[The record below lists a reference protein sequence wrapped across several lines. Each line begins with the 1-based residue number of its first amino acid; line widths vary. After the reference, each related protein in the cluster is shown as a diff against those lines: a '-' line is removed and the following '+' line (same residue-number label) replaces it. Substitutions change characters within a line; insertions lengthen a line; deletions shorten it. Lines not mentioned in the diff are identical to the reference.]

1 MVKNERILRKYK
13 VSGKLRRTFGV
24 IKPPYNGAKEKE
36 GCSEFPCNSRRDE
49 KGVSMRTED
58 LGIKGPRR
66 VPGMS
71 RKDFLKLGGAG
82 LAGATL
88 LGTAGCGVFS
98 GSGGGGGGGG
108 GSSKSVAIN
117 LEQTVK
123 DLDSAQ
129 TTDSVSTEILQNVMS
144 GLYRLD
150 PNSRPFPD
158 MAEGVDISEDGLNY
172 TFTLR
177 DGIKW
182 SNGDPVTSQDFKY
195 AWLRALD
202 PKTASLYAYIISTF
216 VKGADEYNTGKGS
229 PDDVAIETPDDKT
242 LEVTLLSPAPYWL
255 GLTSFFTY
263 LPQQQKFV
271 EQQGDKYASGTENL
285 LYNGPYKITQ
295 FNPTS
300 GVTVVKNEDYWNADN
315 VDISKVEAKIV
326 KDTDTAVN
334 LFESGQL
341 DETVIDTEFVTE
353 YKGKPELVTVTQ
365 FATGYLTFNRKV
377 PLFRNENVRRAIQMG
392 FDRAALNYKILNNGS
407 EPATGFVPD
416 GIAGP
421 DDQTFR
427 EAEGPTVP
435 AYDPQKAKELFKK
448 GIEEVGEN
456 PTIELLSEDDSLTR
470 DFVTFM
476 QSEFEKMGMK
486 IDLKPQPFAQRLKL
500 EEDDKYQIS
509 AQAWIADY
517 DDPMTFLDLFE
528 SSSTYNTSI
537 AGHYKN
543 ERYDQLINDAK
554 NETNAAKRMD
564 MLLEAEKLLVEEDAA
579 LAPWRFYGSAYLV
592 DPTTISRFVDQPYGG
607 GKDYSLW
614 KLS

>member
-1 MVKNERILRKYK
+1 MATRRIRP
-13 VSGKLRRTFGV
+13 GKGLGGTR
-24 IKPPYNGAKEKE
+24 I
-36 GCSEFPCNSRRDE
+36 SRRD
-49 KGVSMRTED
+49 
-58 LGIKGPRR
+58 
-66 VPGMS
+66 
-71 RKDFLKLGGAG
+71 FLKISGTG

-98 GSGGGGGGGG
+98 GGGGGGGG
-108 GSSKSVAIN
+108 GSSKSIAIN

-150 PNSRPFPD
+150 PNARPFPD

-182 SNGDPVTSQDFKY
+182 SNGDPVTSEDFKY

-202 PKTASLYAYIISTF
+202 PKTASLYSYIIYTF
-216 VKGADEYNTGKGS
+216 VKGGTEFNSGKGS
-229 PDDVAIETPDDKT
+229 PEDVAIETPDDKT
-242 LEVTLLSPAPYWL
+242 LEVTLLAPAPYWL

-263 LPQQQKFV
+263 LPQQQEFV
-271 EQQGDKYASGTENL
+271 EQQGDKYAKGAENL
-285 LYNGPYKITQ
+285 LYNGPYKLTQ

-300 GVTVVKNEDYWNADN
+300 GATVVKNEDYWNAEN
-315 VDISKVEAKIV
+315 VDISKVEAKVV
-326 KDTDTAVN
+326 KETDTAVN
-334 LFESGQL
+334 LFESGEL
-341 DETVIDTEFVTE
+341 DETVIDTEYVTE
-353 YKGKPELVTVTQ
+353 YKGKPELVTTTQ

-421 DDQTFR
+421 GNQTFR
-427 EAEGPTVP
+427 EAEGPTMP
-435 AYDPQKAKELFKK
+435 DYDPQKAKELFKK

-500 EEDDKYQIS
+500 EEDDKYQMS
-509 AQAWIADY
+509 AQAWYADY

-554 NETNAAKRMD
+554 KETDAAKRMD
-564 MLLEAEKLLVEEDAA
+564 MLLEAEKILVEEDAA
-579 LAPWRFYGSAYLV
+579 LAPWRFYGQAFLV
-592 DPTTISRFVDQPYGG
+592 DPATITRFVYQPYGG

>member
-1 MVKNERILRKYK
+1 MGIEELLKKGDGVHLR
-13 VSGKLRRTFGV
+13 
-24 IKPPYNGAKEKE
+24 
-36 GCSEFPCNSRRDE
+36 
-49 KGVSMRTED
+49 
-58 LGIKGPRR
+58 
-66 VPGMS
+66 PGMS
-71 RKDFLKLGGAG
+71 RRDFLKISGTG
-82 LAGATL
+82 LAGAAL
-88 LGTAGCGVFS
+88 LAMPGCGVFS
-98 GSGGGGGGGG
+98 DGGGGGGGG
-108 GSSKSVAIN
+108 NSKSVAIN

-129 TTDSVSTEILQNVMS
+129 TTDSVSTEILLNVMS

-150 PNSRPFPD
+150 VNTRPVPD
-158 MAEGVDISEDGLNY
+158 MAESVDVSEDGLNY

-177 DGIKW
+177 DGVTW

-195 AWLRALD
+195 SWLRALD

-229 PDDVAIETPDDKT
+229 PDDVAIEAPDDKT
-242 LEVTLLSPAPYWL
+242 LKVTLLAPAPYWL

-271 EQQGDKYASGTENL
+271 EQQGNDYASGVENL

-300 GVTVVKNEDYWNADN
+300 GVTVVKNEDYWNKDN

-326 KDTDTAVN
+326 KETDTAVN

-353 YKGKPELVTVTQ
+353 YKGKPELVTITQ
-365 FATGYLTFNRKV
+365 FATGWLTFNRNKA
-377 PLFRNENVRRAIQMG
+377 PLFKNENVRRAIQMAL
-392 FDRAALNYKILNNGS
+392 DREALNYKILNNGS
-407 EPATGFVPD
+407 EPATGLVPD

-421 DDQTFR
+421 GEQTFR

-435 AYDPQKAKELFKK
+435 AYDPQQAKELFEK

-470 DFVTFM
+470 DFVTVM
-476 QSEFEKMGMK
+476 QSELEKMGMK
-486 IDLKPQPFAQRLKL
+486 IELKPVPFSQRLKL
-500 EEDDKYQIS
+500 EEDDDYQLS

-517 DDPMTFLDLFE
+517 DDPMTFLDLYE
-528 SSSTYNTSI
+528 SSSPYNTSI

-543 ERYDQLINDAK
+543 ERYDQLISGAK
-554 NETNAAKRMD
+554 EETDAAKRMD
-564 MLLEAEKLLVEEDAA
+564 MLLEAEKILVEEDAA
-579 LAPWRFYGSAYLV
+579 MAPWRFYGSAYLV
-592 DPTTISRFVDQPYGG
+592 NPEVISRFVDQPYGG

-614 KLS
+614 KLA

>member
-1 MVKNERILRKYK
+1 MAIRRVRPGK
-13 VSGKLRRTFGV
+13 VLVG
-24 IKPPYNGAKEKE
+24 PQM
-36 GCSEFPCNSRRDE
+36 SRRD
-49 KGVSMRTED
+49 
-58 LGIKGPRR
+58 
-66 VPGMS
+66 
-71 RKDFLKLGGAG
+71 FLKIGGTG
-82 LAGATL
+82 LAGAAL

-98 GSGGGGGGGG
+98 DSGGGGGGG
-108 GSSKSVAIN
+108 GSSTAIAIN

-129 TTDSVSTEILQNVMS
+129 TTDTVSTEILQNVMS

-150 PNSRPFPD
+150 ANARPFPD

-182 SNGDPVTSQDFKY
+182 SNGDPVTSEDFKY

-229 PDDVAIETPDDKT
+229 PENVAIETPDDKT
-242 LEVTLLSPAPYWL
+242 LEVTLLAPAPYWL

-271 EQQGDKYASGTENL
+271 EQQGDDYASGTENL
-285 LYNGPYKITQ
+285 LYNGPFKMTQ

-300 GVTVVKNEDYWNADN
+300 GVTVVRNEDYWNADN

-334 LFESGQL
+334 LFESGEL

-353 YKGKPELVTVTQ
+353 YKGKPELVTTTQ

-421 DDQTFR
+421 GNQTFR
-427 EAEGPTVP
+427 EAEGPTMP
-435 AYDPQKAKELFKK
+435 DYDPQKAKDLFKK

-500 EEDDKYQIS
+500 EEDDKYQMS
-509 AQAWIADY
+509 AQAWYADY

-554 NETNAAKRMD
+554 KETDAAKRMD
-564 MLLEAEKLLVEEDAA
+564 MLLEAEKILVEEDAGV
-579 LAPWRFYGSAYLV
+579 APWRFYGQAFLV
-592 DPTTISRFVDQPYGG
+592 NPEVITHFVYQPYGG

>member
-1 MVKNERILRKYK
+1 
-13 VSGKLRRTFGV
+13 
-24 IKPPYNGAKEKE
+24 
-36 GCSEFPCNSRRDE
+36 
-49 KGVSMRTED
+49 MRTEEF
-58 LGIKGPRR
+58 GIKGPRR

-88 LGTAGCGVFS
+88 LGTAGCDVFS
-98 GSGGGGGGGG
+98 GSAGGGGGG
-108 GSSKSVAIN
+108 GSSKSIVIN

-158 MAEGVDISEDGLNY
+158 MAEGVDISEDGLNH

-216 VKGADEYNTGKGS
+216 VKGADEYNTGNGS

-242 LEVTLLSPAPYWL
+242 LKVTLLAPAPYWL

-271 EQQGDKYASGTENL
+271 EQQGEDYASGVENL
-285 LYNGPYKITQ
+285 LYNGPFKMIQ

-300 GVTVVKNEDYWNADN
+300 GVTVVKNEDYWDADN
-315 VDISKVEAKIV
+315 VEISKVEAKVV
-326 KDTDTAVN
+326 KETDTAVN
-334 LFESGQL
+334 LYESGEL
-341 DETVIDTEFVTE
+341 NETVIDTEFVTE
-353 YKGKPELVTVTQ
+353 YEGKPDLVTITQ
-365 FATGYLTFNRKV
+365 FATGWLTFNRNKA
-377 PLFRNENVRRAIQMG
+377 PLFKNENVRRAIQMAL
-392 FDRAALNYKILNNGS
+392 DRDALNHKILNNGS
-407 EPATGFVPD
+407 EPATGLVPD

-421 DDQTFR
+421 GDQTFR

-435 AYDPQKAKELFKK
+435 DYDPQQAKELFEK

-470 DFVTFM
+470 DFVTVM
-476 QSEFEKMGMK
+476 QSELEEIGMK
-486 IDLKPQPFAQRLKL
+486 IDLKPVPFAQRLKL
-500 EEDDKYQIS
+500 EEDDDYQMS

-528 SSSTYNTSI
+528 SSSSYNTSI

-543 ERYDQLINDAK
+543 ERYDQLISGAK
-554 NETNAAKRMD
+554 EEADEAKRMD
-564 MLLEAEKLLVEEDAA
+564 MLLEAEKILVEEDAA
-579 LAPWRFYGSAYLV
+579 MAPWRFYGSAYLV
-592 DPTTISRFVDQPYGG
+592 DPETISRFDNQPYGG

-614 KLS
+614 KLA

>member
-242 LEVTLLSPAPYWL
+242 LEVTLLAPAPYWL

-500 EEDDKYQIS
+500 EEDDKYQMS

>member
-421 DDQTFR
+421 GDQTFR

-435 AYDPQKAKELFKK
+435 AYDPQKAKELFEK

-500 EEDDKYQIS
+500 EEDDKYQMS
-509 AQAWIADY
+509 AKAWIADY

>member
-500 EEDDKYQIS
+500 EEDDKYQMS

>member
-1 MVKNERILRKYK
+1 MVGDHIMGVRDSRAM
-13 VSGKLRRTFGV
+13 RR
-24 IKPPYNGAKEKE
+24 A
-36 GCSEFPCNSRRDE
+36 E
-49 KGVSMRTED
+49 KGEPVGIEEMLKKGDGVR
-58 LGIKGPRR
+58 LG
-66 VPGMS
+66 PGMS
-71 RKDFLKLGGAG
+71 RRDFLKISGTG
-82 LAGATL
+82 LAGAAMLTVP
-88 LGTAGCGVFS
+88 GCGVFKDD
-98 GSGGGGGGGG
+98 GGGGGG
-108 GSSKSVAIN
+108 GSSKSIAIN
-117 LEQTVK
+117 LEQSVK

-150 PNSRPFPD
+150 ANVRPFPD
-158 MAEGVDISEDGLNY
+158 MAEGVDISDDGLNY

-177 DGIKW
+177 DGVKW

-229 PDDVAIETPDDKT
+229 PDDVAVETPDDKT
-242 LEVTLLSPAPYWL
+242 LEVTLLAPAPYWL

-271 EQQGDKYASGTENL
+271 EQQGDKYASGPQNL
-285 LYNGPYKITQ
+285 LYNGPFKITQ

-300 GVTVVKNEDYWNADN
+300 GVTVVKNKDYWNADN

-326 KDTDTAVN
+326 KETDTAVN
-334 LFESGQL
+334 LFESGEL

-353 YKGKPELVTVTQ
+353 YEGKPELVTITQ
-365 FATGYLTFNRKV
+365 FATGWLTFNRNKA
-377 PLFRNENVRRAIQMG
+377 PLFKNENVRRAIQMALNR
-392 FDRAALNYKILNNGS
+392 DALNYKILNNGS
-407 EPATGFVPD
+407 EPATGLVPD

-421 DDQTFR
+421 GDQTFR

-435 AYDPQKAKELFKK
+435 DYDPQEAKELFEK

-470 DFVTFM
+470 DFVTVM
-476 QSEFEKMGMK
+476 QSDLEKIGMK
-486 IDLKPQPFAQRLKL
+486 IDLKPVPFAQRLKL
-500 EEDDKYQIS
+500 EEDDEYQMS
-509 AQAWIADY
+509 ALAWIADY

-528 SSSTYNTSI
+528 SSSSYNTSI

-543 ERYDQLINDAK
+543 ERYDQLISAAK
-554 NETNAAKRMD
+554 EEADVAKRMD
-564 MLLEAEKLLVEEDAA
+564 MLLEAEKILVEEDAA
-579 LAPWRFYGSAYLV
+579 IAPWRFYGSAYLV
-592 DPTTISRFVDQPYGG
+592 DPEIISRFVNQPYGG

-614 KLS
+614 KLA

>member
-1 MVKNERILRKYK
+1 MAIRRIR
-13 VSGKLRRTFGV
+13 SGKVLVGTQ
-24 IKPPYNGAKEKE
+24 I
-36 GCSEFPCNSRRDE
+36 SRRD
-49 KGVSMRTED
+49 
-58 LGIKGPRR
+58 
-66 VPGMS
+66 
-71 RKDFLKLGGAG
+71 FLKISGTG

-150 PNSRPFPD
+150 ANSRPFPD
-158 MAEGVDISEDGLNY
+158 MAEGVDISEDGLTY

-242 LEVTLLSPAPYWL
+242 LEVTLLAPAPYWL

-271 EQQGDKYASGTENL
+271 EQQGDDYASGTENL
-285 LYNGPYKITQ
+285 LYNGPYMITQ

-315 VDISKVEAKIV
+315 VDISKVEAKVV

-353 YKGKPELVTVTQ
+353 YKGKPELVTTTQ

-421 DDQTFR
+421 DDKTFR
-427 EAEGPTVP
+427 EAEGPTMP
-435 AYDPQKAKELFKK
+435 DYDPQKAKELFKK

-470 DFVTFM
+470 DFVTVM

-500 EEDDKYQIS
+500 EEDDKYQMS
-509 AQAWIADY
+509 AQAWYADY

-554 NETNAAKRMD
+554 KETDAAKRMD
-564 MLLEAEKLLVEEDAA
+564 MLLEAEKILVEEDAA
-579 LAPWRFYGSAYLV
+579 LAPWRFYGQAFLV
-592 DPTTISRFVDQPYGG
+592 DPATITRFVYQPYGG

>member
-1 MVKNERILRKYK
+1 
-13 VSGKLRRTFGV
+13 
-24 IKPPYNGAKEKE
+24 
-36 GCSEFPCNSRRDE
+36 
-49 KGVSMRTED
+49 MRTEEF
-58 LGIKGPRR
+58 GIKGPRR

-88 LGTAGCGVFS
+88 LGTAGCDVFS
-98 GSGGGGGGGG
+98 GSAGGGGG
-108 GSSKSVAIN
+108 GSSKSIVIN

-158 MAEGVDISEDGLNY
+158 MAEGVDISEDGLNH

-216 VKGADEYNTGKGS
+216 VKGADEYNTGNGS

-242 LEVTLLSPAPYWL
+242 LKVTLLAPAPYWL

-271 EQQGDKYASGTENL
+271 EQQGEDYASGVENL
-285 LYNGPYKITQ
+285 LYNGPFKMIQ

-300 GVTVVKNEDYWNADN
+300 GVTVVKNEDYWDADN
-315 VDISKVEAKIV
+315 VEISKVEAKVV
-326 KDTDTAVN
+326 KETDTAVN
-334 LFESGQL
+334 LYESGEL
-341 DETVIDTEFVTE
+341 NETVIDTEFVTE
-353 YKGKPELVTVTQ
+353 YEGKPDLVTITQ
-365 FATGYLTFNRKV
+365 FATGWLTFNRNKA
-377 PLFRNENVRRAIQMG
+377 PLFKNENVRRAIQMAL
-392 FDRAALNYKILNNGS
+392 DRDALNHKILNNGS
-407 EPATGFVPD
+407 EPATGLVPD

-421 DDQTFR
+421 GDQTFR

-435 AYDPQKAKELFKK
+435 DYDPQQAKELFEK

-470 DFVTFM
+470 DFVTVM
-476 QSEFEKMGMK
+476 QSELEEIGMK
-486 IDLKPQPFAQRLKL
+486 IDLKPVPFSQRLKL
-500 EEDDKYQIS
+500 EEDDDYQMS

-528 SSSTYNTSI
+528 SSSSYNTSI

-543 ERYDQLINDAK
+543 ERYDQLISGAK
-554 NETNAAKRMD
+554 EEPDVAKRMD

-579 LAPWRFYGSAYLV
+579 MAPWRFYGSAYLV
-592 DPTTISRFVDQPYGG
+592 DPETISRFVDQPYGG

-614 KLS
+614 KLA

>member
-1 MVKNERILRKYK
+1 
-13 VSGKLRRTFGV
+13 
-24 IKPPYNGAKEKE
+24 
-36 GCSEFPCNSRRDE
+36 
-49 KGVSMRTED
+49 
-58 LGIKGPRR
+58 
-66 VPGMS
+66 
-71 RKDFLKLGGAG
+71 
-82 LAGATL
+82 
-88 LGTAGCGVFS
+88 
-98 GSGGGGGGGG
+98 
-108 GSSKSVAIN
+108 
-117 LEQTVK
+117 
-123 DLDSAQ
+123 
-129 TTDSVSTEILQNVMS
+129 MS

-150 PNSRPFPD
+150 PNSKPFPD

-182 SNGDPVTSQDFKY
+182 SNGDPVTSEDFKY

-216 VKGADEYNTGKGS
+216 VKGADEYNTGNGS

-242 LEVTLLSPAPYWL
+242 LKVTLLAPAPYWL

-271 EQQGDKYASGTENL
+271 EQQGDDYASGVENL
-285 LYNGPYKITQ
+285 LYNGPFKMTQ

-300 GVTVVKNEDYWNADN
+300 GVTVVKNEDYWDADN
-315 VDISKVEAKIV
+315 VEISKVEAKIV
-326 KDTDTAVN
+326 KETDTAVN

-341 DETVIDTEFVTE
+341 DETIIDTEFVTE
-353 YKGKPELVTVTQ
+353 YEGKPELVTKTQ
-365 FATGYLTFNRKV
+365 FATAWLTFNRNKA
-377 PLFRNENVRRAIQMG
+377 PLFKNENVRRAIQMAL
-392 FDRAALNYKILNNGS
+392 DREALNYKILNNGS
-407 EPATGFVPD
+407 EPATGLVTD

-421 DDQTFR
+421 DDKTFR

-470 DFVTFM
+470 DFVTVM
-476 QSEFEKMGMK
+476 QSELEKMGMK
-486 IDLKPQPFAQRLKL
+486 IELKPVPFAQRLKL
-500 EEDDKYQIS
+500 EEDDDYQMS

-554 NETNAAKRMD
+554 EEPDAAKRMD
-564 MLLEAEKLLVEEDAA
+564 MLLEAEKILVEEDAA
-579 LAPWRFYGSAYLV
+579 LAPWRFYGEAFLV
-592 DPTTISRFVDQPYGG
+592 DPETIARFVRQPYGG

-614 KLS
+614 KLA

>member
-1 MVKNERILRKYK
+1 MAIRRIR
-13 VSGKLRRTFGV
+13 SGKVLVGTQ
-24 IKPPYNGAKEKE
+24 I
-36 GCSEFPCNSRRDE
+36 SRRD
-49 KGVSMRTED
+49 
-58 LGIKGPRR
+58 
-66 VPGMS
+66 
-71 RKDFLKLGGAG
+71 FLKISGTG

-98 GSGGGGGGGG
+98 GSGGGGGGG

-158 MAEGVDISEDGLNY
+158 MAEGVDISEDGLTY

-242 LEVTLLSPAPYWL
+242 LEVTLLAPAPYWL

-271 EQQGDKYASGTENL
+271 EQQGDDYASGTENL
-285 LYNGPYKITQ
+285 LYNGPYMITQ

-315 VDISKVEAKIV
+315 VDISKVEAKVV

-353 YKGKPELVTVTQ
+353 YKGKPELVTTTQ

-421 DDQTFR
+421 DDKTFR
-427 EAEGPTVP
+427 EAEGPTMP
-435 AYDPQKAKELFKK
+435 DYDPQKAKELFKK

-500 EEDDKYQIS
+500 EEDDKYQMS
-509 AQAWIADY
+509 AQAWYADY

-554 NETNAAKRMD
+554 KETDAAKRMD
-564 MLLEAEKLLVEEDAA
+564 MLLEAEKILVEEDAA
-579 LAPWRFYGSAYLV
+579 LAPWRFYGQAFLV
-592 DPTTISRFVDQPYGG
+592 DPATITRFVYQPYGG

>member
-1 MVKNERILRKYK
+1 LGAGEGKEDQMAIRRVRPGK
-13 VSGKLRRTFGV
+13 VLVGPQL
-24 IKPPYNGAKEKE
+24 
-36 GCSEFPCNSRRDE
+36 SRRD
-49 KGVSMRTED
+49 
-58 LGIKGPRR
+58 
-66 VPGMS
+66 
-71 RKDFLKLGGAG
+71 FLKISGTG
-82 LAGATL
+82 LAGAAL

-98 GSGGGGGGGG
+98 GGGGGGG
-108 GSSKSVAIN
+108 GSGGSSKSIAIN

-158 MAEGVDISEDGLNY
+158 MAEGADISEDGLNY

-216 VKGADEYNTGKGS
+216 VKGANEYNTGKGS

-271 EQQGDKYASGTENL
+271 EQQGDKYAKGIDNL
-285 LYNGPYKITQ
+285 LYNGPYKMTQ

-300 GVTVVKNEDYWNADN
+300 GVTVVKNEDYWNADD

-326 KDTDTAVN
+326 KETDTAVN
-334 LFESGQL
+334 LFESGEL

-353 YKGKPELVTVTQ
+353 YEGKPELVTVTQ

-377 PLFRNENVRRAIQMG
+377 PLLRNENVRRAIQMAL
-392 FDRAALNYKILNNGS
+392 DRDALNYKILNNGS

-421 DDQTFR
+421 GDQTFR

-435 AYDPQKAKELFKK
+435 AYDPQKAKELFEK

-470 DFVTFM
+470 DFVTVM
-476 QSEFEKMGMK
+476 QSELEKMGMK

-500 EEDDKYQIS
+500 EEDDDYQMS

-528 SSSTYNTSI
+528 SSSPYNTSI

-554 NETNAAKRMD
+554 EETDAAKRMD

-579 LAPWRFYGSAYLV
+579 MAPWRFYGSAYLV
-592 DPTTISRFVDQPYGG
+592 DPETITRFVNQPYGG

>member
-1 MVKNERILRKYK
+1 MAIRRVRPSK
-13 VSGKLRRTFGV
+13 VLVGTQF
-24 IKPPYNGAKEKE
+24 
-36 GCSEFPCNSRRDE
+36 SRRD
-49 KGVSMRTED
+49 
-58 LGIKGPRR
+58 
-66 VPGMS
+66 
-71 RKDFLKLGGAG
+71 FLKISGTG

-98 GSGGGGGGGG
+98 DSGGGGGGG

-202 PKTASLYAYIISTF
+202 PKTASLYSYIIYTF
-216 VKGADEYNTGKGS
+216 VKGGTEFNSGKGS
-229 PDDVAIETPDDKT
+229 PEDVAIETPDDKT
-242 LEVTLLSPAPYWL
+242 LEVTLLAPAPYWL

-263 LPQQQKFV
+263 LPQQQEFV
-271 EQQGDKYASGTENL
+271 EQQGDDYAKGPDNL

-326 KDTDTAVN
+326 KETDTAVN

-341 DETVIDTEFVTE
+341 DETVIDSEFVTE
-353 YKGKPELVTVTQ
+353 YKGKPELVTITQ
-365 FATGYLTFNRKV
+365 FATGHLALNKEV
-377 PLFRNENVRRAIQMG
+377 PLLKNVNVRRAIQMG
-392 FDRAALNYKILNNGS
+392 FDRAAMNYKILNNGS
-407 EPATGFVPD
+407 EPATGLVPD

-421 DDQTFR
+421 GNQTFR
-427 EAEGPTVP
+427 EAEGPTMP
-435 AYDPQKAKELFKK
+435 DYDPEKAKELFKK

-456 PTIELLSEDDSLTR
+456 PEIELLSEDDSLTR
-470 DFVTFM
+470 DFVTFL
-476 QSEFEKMGMK
+476 QSELEKMGMK
-486 IDLKPQPFAQRLKL
+486 LDLKLQPFAQRLKL
-500 EEDDKYQIS
+500 EEEGEYQIS

-537 AGHYKN
+537 AGNYKN
-543 ERYDQLINDAK
+543 ERYDQLINSAK
-554 NETNAAKRMD
+554 EETDAAKRMD
-564 MLLEAEKLLVEEDAA
+564 MLLEAEKILIEEDAA

-614 KLS
+614 KLA

>member
-1 MVKNERILRKYK
+1 
-13 VSGKLRRTFGV
+13 
-24 IKPPYNGAKEKE
+24 
-36 GCSEFPCNSRRDE
+36 
-49 KGVSMRTED
+49 MRTEEF
-58 LGIKGPRR
+58 GIKGPRR

-88 LGTAGCGVFS
+88 LGTAGCDVFS

-108 GSSKSVAIN
+108 SSKSIAIN

-150 PNSRPFPD
+150 PISRPFPD
-158 MAEGVDISEDGLNY
+158 MAEGVDISEDGLNH

-216 VKGADEYNTGKGS
+216 VKGADEYNTGNGS

-242 LEVTLLSPAPYWL
+242 LKVTLLAPAPYWL

-271 EQQGDKYASGTENL
+271 EQQGEDYASGVENL
-285 LYNGPYKITQ
+285 LYNGPFKMIQ

-300 GVTVVKNEDYWNADN
+300 GVTVVKNEDYWDADN
-315 VDISKVEAKIV
+315 VEISKVEAKVV
-326 KDTDTAVN
+326 KETDTAVN
-334 LFESGQL
+334 LYESGEL
-341 DETVIDTEFVTE
+341 NETVIDTEFVTE
-353 YKGKPELVTVTQ
+353 YEGKPDLVTITQ
-365 FATGYLTFNRKV
+365 FATGWLTFNRNKA
-377 PLFRNENVRRAIQMG
+377 PLFKNENVRRAIQMAL
-392 FDRAALNYKILNNGS
+392 DRDALNHKILNNGS
-407 EPATGFVPD
+407 EPATGLVPD

-421 DDQTFR
+421 GDQTFR

-435 AYDPQKAKELFKK
+435 DYDPQQAKELFEK

-470 DFVTFM
+470 DFVTVM
-476 QSEFEKMGMK
+476 QSELEEIGMK
-486 IDLKPQPFAQRLKL
+486 IDLKPVPFSQRLKL
-500 EEDDKYQIS
+500 EEDDDYQMS

-528 SSSTYNTSI
+528 SSSSYNTSI

-543 ERYDQLINDAK
+543 ERYDQLISGAK
-554 NETNAAKRMD
+554 EEADEAKRMD

-579 LAPWRFYGSAYLV
+579 MAPWRFYGSAYLV
-592 DPTTISRFVDQPYGG
+592 DPETISRFVDQPYGG

-614 KLS
+614 KLA

>member
-1 MVKNERILRKYK
+1 MSKRRIRPGK
-13 VSGKLRRTFGV
+13 VLVGTQ
-24 IKPPYNGAKEKE
+24 I
-36 GCSEFPCNSRRDE
+36 SRRD
-49 KGVSMRTED
+49 
-58 LGIKGPRR
+58 
-66 VPGMS
+66 
-71 RKDFLKLGGAG
+71 FLKISGTG

-98 GSGGGGGGGG
+98 GSGGGGGGG

-158 MAEGVDISEDGLNY
+158 MAEGVDISEDGLTY

-202 PKTASLYAYIISTF
+202 PNTASLYAYIISTF

-242 LEVTLLSPAPYWL
+242 LEVTLLAPAPYWL

-271 EQQGDKYASGTENL
+271 EQQGDDYASGTENL
-285 LYNGPYKITQ
+285 LYNGPYMITQ

-315 VDISKVEAKIV
+315 VDISKVEAKVV

-353 YKGKPELVTVTQ
+353 YKGKPELVTTTQ

-421 DDQTFR
+421 DDKTFR
-427 EAEGPTVP
+427 EAEGPTMP
-435 AYDPQKAKELFKK
+435 DYDPQKAKELFKK

-500 EEDDKYQIS
+500 EEDDKYQMS
-509 AQAWIADY
+509 AQAWYADY

-554 NETNAAKRMD
+554 KETDAAKRMD
-564 MLLEAEKLLVEEDAA
+564 MLLEAEKILVEEDAA
-579 LAPWRFYGSAYLV
+579 LAPWRFYGQAFLV
-592 DPTTISRFVDQPYGG
+592 DPATITRFVYQPYGG

>member
-1 MVKNERILRKYK
+1 MVTRRLRPSK
-13 VSGKLRRTFGV
+13 VLAGTQ
-24 IKPPYNGAKEKE
+24 I
-36 GCSEFPCNSRRDE
+36 SRRD
-49 KGVSMRTED
+49 
-58 LGIKGPRR
+58 
-66 VPGMS
+66 
-71 RKDFLKLGGAG
+71 FLKISGTG

-98 GSGGGGGGGG
+98 GGGGGGGG
-108 GSSKSVAIN
+108 GSSKSIVIN

-123 DLDSAQ
+123 DLDSAE

-150 PNSRPFPD
+150 AHVRPFPD

-182 SNGDPVTSQDFKY
+182 SNGDPVTSEDFKY

-216 VKGADEYNTGKGS
+216 VKGADEYNTGNGS

-242 LEVTLLSPAPYWL
+242 LKVTLLAPAPYWL

-263 LPQQQKFV
+263 YPQQQKFV
-271 EQQGDKYASGTENL
+271 EQQGDDYASGVENL
-285 LYNGPYKITQ
+285 LYNGPFKMTQ

-300 GVTVVKNEDYWNADN
+300 GVTVVKNEGYWDADN

-326 KDTDTAVN
+326 KETDTAVN

-341 DETVIDTEFVTE
+341 DETIIDTEFVTE
-353 YKGKPELVTVTQ
+353 YEGKPELVTKTE
-365 FATGYLTFNRKV
+365 FATGWLTFNRKV

-392 FDRAALNYKILNNGS
+392 IDRAALNYKILNNGS

-456 PTIELLSEDDSLTR
+456 PTIELLSEDDSLSR
-470 DFVTFM
+470 DFVTVM
-476 QSEFEKMGMK
+476 QSELEKMGMN
-486 IDLKPQPFAQRLKL
+486 IELKPVPFAQRLKL
-500 EEDDKYQIS
+500 EEDDDYQMS
-509 AQAWIADY
+509 AQAWIAAY

-543 ERYDQLINDAK
+543 ERYDQLINGAK
-554 NETNAAKRMD
+554 EEADEAKRMD
-564 MLLEAEKLLVEEDAA
+564 MLLEAEKILVEEDAA
-579 LAPWRFYGSAYLV
+579 IAPWRFYGSAYLV
-592 DPTTISRFVDQPYGG
+592 DPETISRFVDQPYGG

-614 KLS
+614 KLA

>member
-1 MVKNERILRKYK
+1 
-13 VSGKLRRTFGV
+13 
-24 IKPPYNGAKEKE
+24 
-36 GCSEFPCNSRRDE
+36 
-49 KGVSMRTED
+49 MRTEEF
-58 LGIKGPRR
+58 GIKGPRR

-88 LGTAGCGVFS
+88 LGTAGCDVFS

-108 GSSKSVAIN
+108 SSKSIAIN

-158 MAEGVDISEDGLNY
+158 MAEGVDISEDGLNH

-216 VKGADEYNTGKGS
+216 VKGADEYNTGNGS

-242 LEVTLLSPAPYWL
+242 LKVTLLAPAPYWL

-271 EQQGDKYASGTENL
+271 EQQGDDYASGVENL
-285 LYNGPYKITQ
+285 LYNGPFKMTQ

-300 GVTVVKNEDYWNADN
+300 GVTVVKNEDYWDADN
-315 VDISKVEAKIV
+315 VEISKVEAKIV
-326 KDTDTAVN
+326 KETDTAVN

-341 DETVIDTEFVTE
+341 DETIIDTEFVTE
-353 YKGKPELVTVTQ
+353 YEGKPELVTKTQ
-365 FATGYLTFNRKV
+365 FATAWLTFNRNKA
-377 PLFRNENVRRAIQMG
+377 PLFKNENVRRAIQMAL
-392 FDRAALNYKILNNGS
+392 DREALNYKILNNGS
-407 EPATGFVPD
+407 EPATGLVTD

-421 DDQTFR
+421 DDKTFR

-470 DFVTFM
+470 DFVTVM
-476 QSEFEKMGMK
+476 QSELEKMGMK
-486 IDLKPQPFAQRLKL
+486 IELKPVPFAQRLKL
-500 EEDDKYQIS
+500 EEDDDYQMS

-554 NETNAAKRMD
+554 EEPDAAKRMD
-564 MLLEAEKLLVEEDAA
+564 MLLEAEKILVEEDAA
-579 LAPWRFYGSAYLV
+579 LAPWRFYGEAFLV
-592 DPTTISRFVDQPYGG
+592 DPETIARFVRQPYGG

-614 KLS
+614 KLA

>member
-1 MVKNERILRKYK
+1 MAIRRIRPGK
-13 VSGKLRRTFGV
+13 VLVGTQ
-24 IKPPYNGAKEKE
+24 I
-36 GCSEFPCNSRRDE
+36 SRRD
-49 KGVSMRTED
+49 
-58 LGIKGPRR
+58 
-66 VPGMS
+66 
-71 RKDFLKLGGAG
+71 FLKISGTG

-98 GSGGGGGGGG
+98 GGGGGGGGGG

-129 TTDSVSTEILQNVMS
+129 TTDSVSTEILQNVTS

-195 AWLRALD
+195 AWLRVLD

-242 LEVTLLSPAPYWL
+242 LEVTLLAPAPYWL

-285 LYNGPYKITQ
+285 LYNGPYKMTQ

-300 GVTVVKNEDYWNADN
+300 GVTVVKNEDYWNAND

-326 KDTDTAVN
+326 KETDTAVN
-334 LFESGQL
+334 LFESGEL

-353 YKGKPELVTVTQ
+353 YEGKPELVTVTQ

-377 PLFRNENVRRAIQMG
+377 PLLRNENVRRAIQMAL
-392 FDRAALNYKILNNGS
+392 DRDALNYKILNNGS

-421 DDQTFR
+421 GDQTFR

-435 AYDPQKAKELFKK
+435 AYDPQKAKELFEK

-470 DFVTFM
+470 DFVTVM
-476 QSEFEKMGMK
+476 QSELEKMGMK

-528 SSSTYNTSI
+528 SSSPYNTSI

-554 NETNAAKRMD
+554 EETDAAKRMD

-592 DPTTISRFVDQPYGG
+592 NPEVISRFVDQPYGG

-614 KLS
+614 KLA